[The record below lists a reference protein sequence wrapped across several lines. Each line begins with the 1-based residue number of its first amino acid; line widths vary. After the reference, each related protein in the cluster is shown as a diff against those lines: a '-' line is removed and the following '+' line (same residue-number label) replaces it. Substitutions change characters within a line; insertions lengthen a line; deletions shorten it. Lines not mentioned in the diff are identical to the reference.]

1 MRQPFL
7 WLAFFP
13 TCLNLS
19 YMRATLT
26 ISLPPV
32 LRRDVSRAAK
42 AQRVSESEFV
52 RRAVQKQLWTDAFE
66 ETRRRLVPK
75 ARAKGLY
82 TDEDVFNL
90 VS

>member
-1 MRQPFL
+1 
-7 WLAFFP
+7 
-13 TCLNLS
+13 
-19 YMRATLT
+19 MRATLT

-32 LRRDVSRAAK
+32 LRRDVSRAAR

-52 RRAVQKQLWTDAFE
+52 RRAVQNQLWADAFE
-66 ETRRRLVPK
+66 ESRRRLAPK

-82 TDEDVFNL
+82 TDEDVFKL